1 MINTAG
7 FQQMDTLLNPLMGSG
22 IKTSGSTD
30 PQAALR
36 EIEQLMASMFGGGFA
51 GGLGEDY
58 STNWLN
64 QLASSTA
71 ADIEAIA
78 NSPAANAPDPGINF
92 ADFSTGGTGGAQS
105 SGGGIAS
112 AKYNGGGTHGKPV
125 ADWFVGRLQHDFNL
139 TKNQASGIVANLW
152 YESGGMN
159 PAMNEGMHV
168 GAPSSNMGQGY
179 GIAQW
184 TGSRKQDFLNFAS
197 KNGMDPSSVE
207 ANYAYLKHE
216 LQTTHADAITA
227 VKRTTSAQEATSV
240 FCDVFEVPGVPAKD
254 KRYDALA
261 QVLGTSG
268 TAFA

>member
-7 FQQMDTLLNPLMGSG
+7 FQQVDPLLNQLTGSG
-22 IKTSGSTD
+22 TKTSGSTD
-30 PQAALR
+30 PLAAAR
-36 EIEQLMASMFGGGFA
+36 QIEQVMASMFGGGQ
-51 GGLGEDY
+51 GEEY
-58 STNWLN
+58 STDWLT

-71 ADIEAIA
+71 SQIEAIA
-78 NSPAANAPDPGINF
+78 NSPMANADLGINL
-92 ADFSTGGTGGAQS
+92 ASFSTGGTGGTQS

-152 YESGGMN
+152 YESGGMK

-184 TGSRKQDFLNFAS
+184 TGSRKREFLDFAS
-197 KNGMDPSSVE
+197 KHGMNPSSVE

-216 LQTTHADAITA
+216 LQTTHANAITA
-227 VKRTTSAQEATSV
+227 VKRTNSAQAATTA
-240 FCDVFEVPGVPAKD
+240 FCNVFEVPGVPAMQ